1 MKQLAATILLLVSL
15 ASLTGCKK
23 FVEKKKEDALVKA
36 MVDGQ
41 WAITSFVH
49 NGNNITPDFTGYK
62 FQYYEDKTVDAIKDG
77 SVETTG
83 DWDGDV
89 NTMTTWASFTGVS
102 TPLSHINGSW
112 HIDDSGW
119 TYVVA
124 TQATTSDTKVM
135 RLDKQ

>member
-1 MKQLAATILLLVSL
+1 MKQLAATLLLLVSL
-15 ASLTGCKK
+15 TSLTGCKK
-23 FVEKKKEDALVKA
+23 IIEKKKEDALVKA

-49 NGNNITPDFTGYK
+49 NGNNITTDFAGYK
-62 FQYYEDKTVDAIKDG
+62 FQYYEDKTVDAIKNG
-77 SVETTG
+77 NVETTG

-89 NTMTTWASFTGVS
+89 STMTTWASFTGVS
-102 TPLSHINGSW
+102 APLSHINGSW

-124 TQATTSDTKVM
+124 TQSTTSDTKVM